1 MRTSWLVTAL
11 VLFLIGLILT
21 STIIGA
27 IVGIPLIFISLI
39 LLIVGI
45 FLRPKKRKV
54 QHRKPKR

>member
-1 MRTSWLVTAL
+1 MRKSLLVTAL

-39 LLIVGI
+39 LLILGI
-45 FLRPKKRKV
+45 FLRPKKRKA
-54 QHRKPKR
+54 HGRKLKR